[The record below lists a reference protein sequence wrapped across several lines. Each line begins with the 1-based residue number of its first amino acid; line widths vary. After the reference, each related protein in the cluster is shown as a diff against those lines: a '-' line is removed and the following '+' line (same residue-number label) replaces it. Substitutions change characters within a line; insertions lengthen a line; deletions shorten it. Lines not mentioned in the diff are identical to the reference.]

1 MRTLDIGVVDDH
13 NLYVKGFALLLKN
26 ISEAYRI
33 NIVIESNSEK
43 DFISKLSNAKPD
55 LVFLDLNL
63 ENSDGL
69 DLIRIIKQNDPSI
82 KVIIVSMLKDAKLVR
97 NAFKSGA
104 DGYLSKDTTVKDLK
118 NAIEHVVDNN
128 EIYFGE
134 GIEAVSKKSTI
145 VDRANES
152 NLNRFN
158 AKFKLTNRELEI
170 MHMIIEGMTNKE
182 IAQKVFIAEDTV
194 KVHRKNMMKKKKK
207 KNVVML
213 IKVAKDYNI
222 I

>member
-13 NLYVKGFALLLKN
+13 NLYVKGFAAVVKEYQRSIQNKYCHRKQFWKGLYLKAVECKTR
-26 ISEAYRI
+26 SG
-33 NIVIESNSEK
+33 
-43 DFISKLSNAKPD
+43 
-55 LVFLDLNL
+55 FLDLNL

-69 DLIRIIKQNDPSI
+69 DLIRIVKQNDPSI
-82 KVIIVSMLKDAKLVR
+82 KVIIVKYVEGCQIGW

-104 DGYLSKDTTVKDLK
+104 NGYLSKDTTVKDLK

-152 NLNRFN
+152 NLNRFQLQ
-158 AKFKLTNRELEI
+158 FKLTNRELELY
-170 MHMIIEGMTNKE
+170 MIIEGMTNKE

-194 KVHRKNMMKKKKK
+194 KVHKNMIKKKLKA
-207 KNVVML
+207 KNGSCW
-213 IKVAKDYNI
+213 
-222 I
+222 